1 MLTGLGMT
9 FEGRQ
14 HSGIDDSHNISRILK
29 ELAQLGHVFVN
40 TTAIK
45 TWFNKTVIVKHHDL
59 E

>member
-1 MLTGLGMT
+1 MLTGLGMS

-45 TWFNKTVIVKHHDL
+45 T
-59 E
+59 